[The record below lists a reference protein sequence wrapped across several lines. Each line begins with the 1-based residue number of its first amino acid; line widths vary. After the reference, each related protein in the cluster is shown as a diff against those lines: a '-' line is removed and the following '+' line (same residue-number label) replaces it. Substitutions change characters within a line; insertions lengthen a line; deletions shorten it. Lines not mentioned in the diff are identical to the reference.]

1 MDIFSSPKNQQDP
14 EGLDADLSIRYCGEQ
29 ERLFFKS
36 GALSKSL
43 VAWQVVK
50 WQDVSS
56 MFFFCPF
63 FGAWV
68 NQTSPLVWGLK
79 LWVGWWLS
87 LFFWCLHWGVPSLQT
102 LTQKWLIKVPD
113 TSGCMVEVPSPSPF
127 FSKHLLL
134 IVSFVGSWTDIE
146 IFRHDI
152 DIFKRKHI
160 DKKGVNFLLLC

>member
-56 MFFFCPF
+56 MFFF
-63 FGAWV
+63 
-68 NQTSPLVWGLK
+68 
-79 LWVGWWLS
+79 LS
-87 LFFWCLHWGVPSLQT
+87 LFWCLGKPNIPPLF
-102 LTQKWLIKVPD
+102 
-113 TSGCMVEVPSPSPF
+113 GA
-127 FSKHLLL
+127 
-134 IVSFVGSWTDIE
+134 
-146 IFRHDI
+146 
-152 DIFKRKHI
+152 
-160 DKKGVNFLLLC
+160 